1 MKDPN
6 RPVGSFLFLGP
17 TGVGKTYLV
26 KILAEQIFGNRD
38 AVIQID
44 MSEYMEKHTVARL
57 IGAPPG
63 YIGHED
69 GGQLTE
75 AVRRK
80 PYSIVLFDEI
90 EKAHPD
96 VIQILLQ
103 VLEEG
108 HLTDSLG
115 RRVDFKNT
123 IIVMTSNVGAQALQ
137 KNSGL
142 GFGMVSPELA
152 FEQLKSN
159 VDSAVKSAFQP
170 EFLNRIGEIVL
181 FKALTREH
189 MLAIVDLEIK
199 KVQERVK
206 NKGMELVLSQEAK
219 QFLAE
224 KGFDE
229 KFGARPLKRAI
240 ENYVED
246 CLADGILERKI
257 KENQKIT
264 LSFDATSKALKY
276 MTSSL
281 KPVSRMK
288 QIVKVK

>member
-1 MKDPN
+1 
-6 RPVGSFLFLGP
+6 
-17 TGVGKTYLV
+17 
-26 KILAEQIFGNRD
+26 
-38 AVIQID
+38 

-57 IGAPPG
+57 IGSPPG
-63 YIGHED
+63 YVGHED

-137 KNSGL
+137 KNCGL
-142 GFGMVSPELA
+142 GFGITSPDLA

-159 VDSAVKSAFQP
+159 VDTAVKAAFQP

-181 FKALTREH
+181 FRSLNKEN
-189 MLAIVDLEIK
+189 MLSIVDLEIK

-264 LSFDATSKALKY
+264 LSLDSASKSLKY
-276 MTSSL
+276 ITSDL
-281 KPVSRMK
+281 KPVSKIK
-288 QIVKVK
+288 QMVKIK